1 MEAISRKNKGGILRV
16 LRWILLIMV
25 LAILGFVLFMAV
37 RLWDLDAWQDFD
49 PDNILGAQQSL
60 ILYDGEN
67 GELLRLHDKEDRV
80 SIPLSQVPDLVQKAF
95 ISAEDARFYEHPGVD
110 VIRIAGAAWADIKA
124 GGYVQ
129 GASTISQQLIKLSH
143 LTADKTI
150 SRKLEEAVL
159 ACQMEARYSKDE
171 ILEMYLNYVYFG
183 GGYYG
188 IEAAALGYFGVHA
201 QDLSVSQGAMLAG
214 ILKSPSHYAP
224 HLDYEASLA
233 RRDTV
238 LSLMA
243 EYGYLD
249 DQALADAKAETIV
262 ILHDGTAG
270 EEGRNYY
277 VDAALQEAM
286 EILQVDSETL
296 LTGGYRIYTAMDG
309 AIQSQCEA
317 VFQQDDLF
325 PGDAQGAI
333 VVQEAGT
340 GLIRA
345 MVGGRGEYDAAMA
358 FNRATDIRRQPG
370 SVIKPVIAYAP
381 ALEGYGYTAATMLLD
396 EPTSFAEYSPRNF
409 GNQYYGWV
417 TLREAVTRSL
427 NVPAVKVLSEIGV
440 SAGKKFAQ
448 SCGIP
453 FDPQDTSL
461 TLALGGFTYGV
472 SPLQIAGAYAAFA
485 SGGIYNAP
493 TCIQRITDSA
503 GKELYAYQ
511 PENRRVMSEQNAY
524 ILTSM
529 LQSAIQ
535 EGTGHR
541 LKDLDIPLA
550 GKTGTVGE
558 GEGNR
563 DAWMA
568 CYSADYAAAVWLGYD
583 TSQDGSLPQDATGGK
598 YPALI
603 LEQVFQGIYQD
614 STPRD
619 FTMPAGVN
627 TYKLD
632 KRSPELY
639 HEPVLATALTPSA
652 AIQAE
657 VFVEG
662 TQPTAQSSYWVV
674 PSPPS
679 GFRVYL
685 GENGKPQITF
695 TGRESFARYQL
706 YRQKA
711 GETPQLIKTWDG
723 KGTITYADSAALPGC
738 RYTYYILPVHRE
750 MKVGG
755 ELVKGPATQKAS
767 VTTPEAVIDVEIPP
781 ASPQESP
788 GPSPSPAVS
797 PLPLEELAAA
807 FAGG

>member
-1 MEAISRKNKGGILRV
+1 MEAISRKNKGGILRA
-16 LRWILLIMV
+16 LRWVLLLMV
-25 LAILGFVLFMAV
+25 LAVLGFVLFMAAQ
-37 RLWDLDAWQDFD
+37 LWDLDAWQDFD
-49 PDNILGAQQSL
+49 PANILGAQQSL

-67 GELLRLHDKEDRV
+67 GEILRLHDKEDRV
-80 SIPLSQVPDLVQKAF
+80 SIPLSDVPDLVQKAF

-110 VIRIAGAAWADIKA
+110 VIRIVGAAWADIKA

-159 ACQMEARYSKDE
+159 ACQMETRYSKDE

-201 QDLSVSQGAMLAG
+201 KDLSVAQGAMLAG
-214 ILKSPSHYAP
+214 ILKSPSNYAP
-224 HLDYEASLA
+224 HLDFEASLA

-249 DQALADAKAETIV
+249 DQGLADAKGETMV
-262 ILHDGTAG
+262 ILHDGTAS

-277 VDAALQEAM
+277 VDAALQDAM
-286 EILQVDSETL
+286 EILQIDSETL
-296 LTGGYRIYTAMDG
+296 LSGGYRIYTAMDS
-309 AIQSQCEA
+309 AIQNQCEA
-317 VFQQDDLF
+317 IFQQDDLF

-345 MVGGRGEYDAAMA
+345 MVGGRGAYDTAMA

-396 EPTSFAEYSPRNF
+396 EPTTFAEYSPRNF
-409 GNQYYGWV
+409 GNKYYGWV

-427 NVPAVKVLSEIGV
+427 NVPAVKVLSDIGV
-440 SAGKKFAQ
+440 SAGKAFAQ

-485 SGGIYNAP
+485 SQGIYNTP
-493 TCIQRITDSA
+493 TCIQRITDST
-503 GKELYAYQ
+503 GKELYVYE

-550 GKTGTVGE
+550 GKTGTVGD

-568 CYSADYAAAVWLGYD
+568 CYSADYAAAVWIGYD
-583 TSQDGSLPQDATGGK
+583 TSQDGALPQDATGGK

-603 LEQVFQGIYQD
+603 LEQLFQGLYQD
-614 STPRD
+614 RAPKEFS
-619 FTMPAGVN
+619 MPSGVN
-627 TYKLD
+627 AYKLD
-632 KRSPELY
+632 KRTLEMF
-639 HEPVLATALTPSA
+639 HEPVLATALTPSS
-652 AIQAE
+652 AIQTE

-674 PSPPS
+674 PSPP
-679 GFRVYL
+679 GEFRVYL
-685 GENGKPQITF
+685 GGDGKPQIAF
-695 TGRESFARYQL
+695 TGRESFAQYQL
-706 YRQKA
+706 YRQK
-711 GETPQLIKTWDG
+711 GTESPQLIKTWDG
-723 KGTITYADSAALPGC
+723 KGAVTYGDDSALPGC
-738 RYTYYILPVHRE
+738 TYTYYILPVHQE
-750 MKVGG
+750 MNVGG
-755 ELVKGPATQKAS
+755 EQVKGPATKKVT
-767 VTTPEAVIDVEIPP
+767 VTTPEAVIDVEIPGP
-781 ASPQESP
+781 TPQGEVT
-788 GPSPSPAVS
+788 PSPAAS
-797 PLPLEELAAA
+797 PSLLEELSAA
-807 FAGG
+807 FAGR

>member
-1 MEAISRKNKGGILRV
+1 MEAISRKNKGGILRA
-16 LRWILLIMV
+16 LRWVLLLMV
-25 LAILGFVLFMAV
+25 LAVLGFVLFMAAQ
-37 RLWDLDAWQDFD
+37 LWDLDAWQDFD
-49 PDNILGAQQSL
+49 PANILGAQQSL

-67 GELLRLHDKEDRV
+67 GEILRLHDKEDRV
-80 SIPLSQVPDLVQKAF
+80 SIPLSDVPDLVQKAF

-110 VIRIAGAAWADIKA
+110 VIRIVGAAWADIKA

-159 ACQMEARYSKDE
+159 ACQMETRYSKDE

-201 QDLSVSQGAMLAG
+201 KDLSVAQGAMLAG
-214 ILKSPSHYAP
+214 ILKSPSNYAP
-224 HLDYEASLA
+224 HLDFEASLA

-249 DQALADAKAETIV
+249 DQGLADAKGETMV
-262 ILHDGTAG
+262 ILHDGTAS

-277 VDAALQEAM
+277 VDAALQDAM
-286 EILQVDSETL
+286 EILQIDSETL
-296 LTGGYRIYTAMDG
+296 LSGGYRIYTAMDS
-309 AIQSQCEA
+309 AIQNQCEA
-317 VFQQDDLF
+317 IFQQDDLF

-345 MVGGRGEYDAAMA
+345 MVGGRGAYDTAMA

-396 EPTSFAEYSPRNF
+396 EPTTFAEYSPRNF
-409 GNQYYGWV
+409 GNKYYGWV

-427 NVPAVKVLSEIGV
+427 NVPAVKVLSDIGV
-440 SAGKKFAQ
+440 SAGKAFAQ

-485 SGGIYNAP
+485 SQGIYNTP
-493 TCIQRITDSA
+493 TCIQRITDST
-503 GKELYAYQ
+503 GKELYVYE

-568 CYSADYAAAVWLGYD
+568 CYSADYAAAVWIGYD
-583 TSQDGSLPQDATGGK
+583 TSQDGALPQDATGGK

-603 LEQVFQGIYQD
+603 LEQLFQGLYQD
-614 STPRD
+614 RAPKEFS
-619 FTMPAGVN
+619 MPSGVN
-627 TYKLD
+627 AYKLD
-632 KRSPELY
+632 KRTLEMF
-639 HEPVLATALTPSA
+639 HEPVLATALTPSS
-652 AIQAE
+652 AIQTE

-674 PSPPS
+674 PSPP
-679 GFRVYL
+679 GEFRVYL
-685 GENGKPQITF
+685 GGDGKPQIAF
-695 TGRESFARYQL
+695 TGRESFAQYQL
-706 YRQKA
+706 YRQK
-711 GETPQLIKTWDG
+711 GTESPQLIKTWDG
-723 KGTITYADSAALPGC
+723 KGAVTYGDDSTLPGC
-738 RYTYYILPVHRE
+738 TYTYYILPVHQE
-750 MKVGG
+750 MNVGG
-755 ELVKGPATQKAS
+755 EQVKGPATKKVT
-767 VTTPEAVIDVEIPP
+767 VTTPEAVIDVEIPGP
-781 ASPQESP
+781 TPQGEVT
-788 GPSPSPAVS
+788 PSPAAS
-797 PLPLEELAAA
+797 PSLLEELSAA
-807 FAGG
+807 FAGR

>member
-1 MEAISRKNKGGILRV
+1 MEAISRKNKGGILRA
-16 LRWILLIMV
+16 LRWVLLLMV
-25 LAILGFVLFMAV
+25 LAVLGFVLFMAAQ
-37 RLWDLDAWQDFD
+37 LWDLDAWQDFD
-49 PDNILGAQQSL
+49 PANILGAQQSL

-67 GELLRLHDKEDRV
+67 GEILRLHDKEDRV
-80 SIPLSQVPDLVQKAF
+80 SIPLSDVPDLVQKAF

-110 VIRIAGAAWADIKA
+110 VIRIVGAAWADIKA

-159 ACQMEARYSKDE
+159 ACQMETRYSKDE

-201 QDLSVSQGAMLAG
+201 KDLSVAQGAMLAG
-214 ILKSPSHYAP
+214 ILKSPSNYAP
-224 HLDYEASLA
+224 HLDFEASLA

-249 DQALADAKAETIV
+249 DQGLADAKGETMV
-262 ILHDGTAG
+262 ILHDGTAS

-277 VDAALQEAM
+277 VDAALQDAM
-286 EILQVDSETL
+286 EILQIDSETL
-296 LTGGYRIYTAMDG
+296 LSGGYRIYTAMDS
-309 AIQSQCEA
+309 AIQNQCEA
-317 VFQQDDLF
+317 IFQQDDLF

-345 MVGGRGEYDAAMA
+345 MVGGRGAYDTAMA

-396 EPTSFAEYSPRNF
+396 EPTTFAEYSPRNF
-409 GNQYYGWV
+409 GNKYYGWV

-440 SAGKKFAQ
+440 SAGKEFAQ

-493 TCIQRITDSA
+493 TCIQRIKDSA

-568 CYSADYAAAVWLGYD
+568 CYSADYAAAVWIGYD
-583 TSQDGSLPQDATGGK
+583 TSQDGALPQDATGGK

-603 LEQVFQGIYQD
+603 LEQLFQGLYQD
-614 STPRD
+614 RAPKEFS
-619 FTMPAGVN
+619 MPSGVN
-627 TYKLD
+627 AYKLD
-632 KRSPELY
+632 KRTLEMF
-639 HEPVLATALTPSA
+639 HEPVLATALTPSS
-652 AIQAE
+652 AIQTE

-674 PSPPS
+674 PSPP
-679 GFRVYL
+679 GEFRVYL
-685 GENGKPQITF
+685 GGDGKPQIAF
-695 TGRESFARYQL
+695 TGRESFAQYQL
-706 YRQKA
+706 YRQK
-711 GETPQLIKTWDG
+711 GTESPQLIKTWDG
-723 KGTITYADSAALPGC
+723 KGAVTYGDDSALPGC
-738 RYTYYILPVHRE
+738 TYTYYILPVHQE
-750 MKVGG
+750 MNVGG
-755 ELVKGPATQKAS
+755 EQVKGPATKKVT
-767 VTTPEAVIDVEIPP
+767 VTTPEAVIDVEIPGP
-781 ASPQESP
+781 TPQGEVT
-788 GPSPSPAVS
+788 PSPAAS
-797 PLPLEELAAA
+797 PSLLEELSAA
-807 FAGG
+807 FAGR

>member
-1 MEAISRKNKGGILRV
+1 MEAISRKNKGGILRA
-16 LRWILLIMV
+16 LRWVLLLMV
-25 LAILGFVLFMAV
+25 LAVLGFVLFMAAQ
-37 RLWDLDAWQDFD
+37 LWDLDAWQDFD
-49 PDNILGAQQSL
+49 PANILGAQQSL

-67 GELLRLHDKEDRV
+67 GEILRLHDKEDRV
-80 SIPLSQVPDLVQKAF
+80 SIPLSDVPDLVQKAF

-110 VIRIAGAAWADIKA
+110 VIRIVGAAWADIKA

-159 ACQMEARYSKDE
+159 ACQMETRYSKDE

-201 QDLSVSQGAMLAG
+201 KDLSVAQGAMLAG
-214 ILKSPSHYAP
+214 ILKSPSNYAP
-224 HLDYEASLA
+224 HLDFEASLA

-249 DQALADAKAETIV
+249 DQGLADAKGETMV
-262 ILHDGTAG
+262 ILHDGTAS

-277 VDAALQEAM
+277 VDAALQDAM
-286 EILQVDSETL
+286 EILQIDSETL
-296 LTGGYRIYTAMDG
+296 LSGGYRIYTAMDS
-309 AIQSQCEA
+309 AIQNQCEA
-317 VFQQDDLF
+317 IFQQDDLF

-345 MVGGRGEYDAAMA
+345 MVGGRGAYDTAMA

-396 EPTSFAEYSPRNF
+396 EPTTFAEYSPRNF
-409 GNQYYGWV
+409 GNKYYGWV

-427 NVPAVKVLSEIGV
+427 NVPAVKVLSDIGV
-440 SAGKKFAQ
+440 SAGKAFAQ

-485 SGGIYNAP
+485 SQGIYNTP
-493 TCIQRITDSA
+493 TCIQRITDST
-503 GKELYAYQ
+503 GKELYVYE

-568 CYSADYAAAVWLGYD
+568 CYSADYAAAVWIGYD
-583 TSQDGSLPQDATGGK
+583 TSQDGALPQDATGGK

-603 LEQVFQGIYQD
+603 LEQLFQGLYQD
-614 STPRD
+614 RAPKEFS
-619 FTMPAGVN
+619 MPSGVN
-627 TYKLD
+627 AYKLD
-632 KRSPELY
+632 KRTLEMF
-639 HEPVLATALTPSA
+639 HEPVLATALTPSS
-652 AIQAE
+652 AIQTE

-674 PSPPS
+674 PSPP
-679 GFRVYL
+679 GEFRVYL
-685 GENGKPQITF
+685 GGDGKPQIAF
-695 TGRESFARYQL
+695 TGRESFAQYQL
-706 YRQKA
+706 YRQK
-711 GETPQLIKTWDG
+711 GTESPQLIKTWDG
-723 KGTITYADSAALPGC
+723 KGAVTYRDDSALPGC
-738 RYTYYILPVHRE
+738 TYTYYILPVHQE
-750 MKVGG
+750 MNVGG
-755 ELVKGPATQKAS
+755 EQVKGPATKKVT
-767 VTTPEAVIDVEIPP
+767 VTTPEAVIDVEIPGP
-781 ASPQESP
+781 TPQGEVT
-788 GPSPSPAVS
+788 PSPAAS
-797 PLPLEELAAA
+797 PSLLEELSAA
-807 FAGG
+807 FAGR

>member
-1 MEAISRKNKGGILRV
+1 MEAISRKNKGGILRA
-16 LRWILLIMV
+16 LRWVLLLMV
-25 LAILGFVLFMAV
+25 LAVLGFVLFMAAQ
-37 RLWDLDAWQDFD
+37 LWELDAWQDFD
-49 PDNILGAQQSL
+49 PANILGAQQSL

-67 GELLRLHDKEDRV
+67 GEILRLHDKEDRV
-80 SIPLSQVPDLVQKAF
+80 SIPLSDVPDLVQKAF

-110 VIRIAGAAWADIKA
+110 VIRIVGAAWADIKA

-159 ACQMEARYSKDE
+159 ACQMETRYSKDE

-201 QDLSVSQGAMLAG
+201 KDLSVAQGAMLAG
-214 ILKSPSHYAP
+214 ILKSPSNYAP
-224 HLDYEASLA
+224 HLDFEASLA

-249 DQALADAKAETIV
+249 DQGLADAKGETMV
-262 ILHDGTAG
+262 ILHDGTAS

-277 VDAALQEAM
+277 VDAALQDAM
-286 EILQVDSETL
+286 EILQIDSETL
-296 LTGGYRIYTAMDG
+296 LSGGYRIYTAMDS
-309 AIQSQCEA
+309 AIQNQCEA
-317 VFQQDDLF
+317 IFQQDDLF

-345 MVGGRGEYDAAMA
+345 MVGGRGAYDTAMA

-396 EPTSFAEYSPRNF
+396 EPTTFAEYSPRNF
-409 GNQYYGWV
+409 GNKYYGWV

-427 NVPAVKVLSEIGV
+427 NVPAVKVLSDIGV
-440 SAGKKFAQ
+440 SAGKAFAQ

-485 SGGIYNAP
+485 SQGIYNTP
-493 TCIQRITDSA
+493 TCIQRITDST
-503 GKELYAYQ
+503 GKELYVYE

-568 CYSADYAAAVWLGYD
+568 CYSADYAAAVWIGYD
-583 TSQDGSLPQDATGGK
+583 TSQDGALPQDATGGK

-603 LEQVFQGIYQD
+603 LEQLFQGLYQD
-614 STPRD
+614 RAPKEFS
-619 FTMPAGVN
+619 MPSGVN
-627 TYKLD
+627 AYKLD
-632 KRSPELY
+632 KRTLEMF
-639 HEPVLATALTPSA
+639 HEPVLATALTPSS
-652 AIQAE
+652 AIQTE

-674 PSPPS
+674 PSPP
-679 GFRVYL
+679 GEFRVYL
-685 GENGKPQITF
+685 GGDEKPQIAF
-695 TGRESFARYQL
+695 TGRESFAQYQL
-706 YRQKA
+706 YRQK
-711 GETPQLIKTWDG
+711 GTESPQLIKTWDG
-723 KGTITYADSAALPGC
+723 KGAVTYGDDSALPGC
-738 RYTYYILPVHRE
+738 TYTYYILPVHQE
-750 MKVGG
+750 MNVGG
-755 ELVKGPATQKAS
+755 EQVKGPATKKVT
-767 VTTPEAVIDVEIPP
+767 VTTPEAVIDVEIPGP
-781 ASPQESP
+781 TPQGEVT
-788 GPSPSPAVS
+788 PSPAAS
-797 PLPLEELAAA
+797 PSLLEELSAA
-807 FAGG
+807 FAGR

>member
-1 MEAISRKNKGGILRV
+1 MEAISRKNKGGILRA
-16 LRWILLIMV
+16 LRWVLLLMV
-25 LAILGFVLFMAV
+25 LAVLGFVLFMAAQ
-37 RLWDLDAWQDFD
+37 LWDLDAWQDFD
-49 PDNILGAQQSL
+49 PANILGAQQSL

-67 GELLRLHDKEDRV
+67 GEILRLHDKEDRV
-80 SIPLSQVPDLVQKAF
+80 SIPLSDVPDLVQKAF

-110 VIRIAGAAWADIKA
+110 VIRIVGAAWADIKA

-159 ACQMEARYSKDE
+159 ACQMETRYSKDE

-201 QDLSVSQGAMLAG
+201 KDLSVAQGAMLAG
-214 ILKSPSHYAP
+214 ILKSPSNYAP
-224 HLDYEASLA
+224 HLDFEASLA

-249 DQALADAKAETIV
+249 DQGLADAKGETMV
-262 ILHDGTAG
+262 ILHDGTAS

-277 VDAALQEAM
+277 VDAALQDAM
-286 EILQVDSETL
+286 EILQIDSETL
-296 LTGGYRIYTAMDG
+296 LSGGYRIYTAMDS
-309 AIQSQCEA
+309 AIQNQCEA
-317 VFQQDDLF
+317 IFQQDDLF
-325 PGDAQGAI
+325 PGDAEGAI

-345 MVGGRGEYDAAMA
+345 MVGGRGAYDTAMA

-396 EPTSFAEYSPRNF
+396 EPTTFAEYSPRNF
-409 GNQYYGWV
+409 GNKYYGWV

-427 NVPAVKVLSEIGV
+427 NVPAVKVLSDIGV
-440 SAGKKFAQ
+440 SAGKAFAQ

-485 SGGIYNAP
+485 SQGIYNTP
-493 TCIQRITDSA
+493 TCIQRITDST
-503 GKELYAYQ
+503 GKELYVYE

-568 CYSADYAAAVWLGYD
+568 CYSADYAAAVWIGYD
-583 TSQDGSLPQDATGGK
+583 TSQDGALPQDATGGK

-603 LEQVFQGIYQD
+603 LEQLFQGLYQD
-614 STPRD
+614 RAPKEFS
-619 FTMPAGVN
+619 MPSGVN
-627 TYKLD
+627 AYKLD
-632 KRSPELY
+632 KRTLEMF
-639 HEPVLATALTPSA
+639 HEPVLATALTPSS
-652 AIQAE
+652 AIQTE

-674 PSPPS
+674 PSPP
-679 GFRVYL
+679 GEFRVYL
-685 GENGKPQITF
+685 GGDGKPQIAF
-695 TGRESFARYQL
+695 TGRESFAQYQL
-706 YRQKA
+706 YRQK
-711 GETPQLIKTWDG
+711 GTESPQLIKTWDG
-723 KGTITYADSAALPGC
+723 KGAVTYGDDSALPGC
-738 RYTYYILPVHRE
+738 TYTYYILPVHQE
-750 MKVGG
+750 MNVGG
-755 ELVKGPATQKAS
+755 EQVKGPATKK
-767 VTTPEAVIDVEIPP
+767 VTVTIPEAVIDVEIPGP
-781 ASPQESP
+781 TPQGEVT
-788 GPSPSPAVS
+788 PSPAAS
-797 PLPLEELAAA
+797 PSLLEELSAA
-807 FAGG
+807 FAGR

>member
-1 MEAISRKNKGGILRV
+1 MEAISRKNKGGILRA
-16 LRWILLIMV
+16 LRWVLLLMV
-25 LAILGFVLFMAV
+25 LAVLGFVLFMAAQ
-37 RLWDLDAWQDFD
+37 LWDLDAWQDFD
-49 PDNILGAQQSL
+49 PANILGAQQSL

-67 GELLRLHDKEDRV
+67 GEILRLHDKEDRV
-80 SIPLSQVPDLVQKAF
+80 SIPLSDVPDLVQKAF

-110 VIRIAGAAWADIKA
+110 VIRIVGAAWADIKA

-159 ACQMEARYSKDE
+159 ACQMETRYSKDE

-201 QDLSVSQGAMLAG
+201 KDLSVAQGAMLAG
-214 ILKSPSHYAP
+214 ILKSPSNYAP
-224 HLDYEASLA
+224 HLDFEASLA

-249 DQALADAKAETIV
+249 DQGLADAKGETMV
-262 ILHDGTAG
+262 ILHDGTAS

-277 VDAALQEAM
+277 VDAALQDAM
-286 EILQVDSETL
+286 EILQIDSETL
-296 LTGGYRIYTAMDG
+296 LSGGYRIYTAMDS
-309 AIQSQCEA
+309 AIQNQCEA
-317 VFQQDDLF
+317 IFQQDDLF

-345 MVGGRGEYDAAMA
+345 MVGGRGAYDTAMA

-396 EPTSFAEYSPRNF
+396 EPTTFAEYSPRNF
-409 GNQYYGWV
+409 GNKYYGWV

-427 NVPAVKVLSEIGV
+427 NVPAVKVLSDIGV
-440 SAGKKFAQ
+440 SAGKAFAQ

-485 SGGIYNAP
+485 SQGIYNTP
-493 TCIQRITDSA
+493 TCIQRITDST
-503 GKELYAYQ
+503 GKELYVYE

-568 CYSADYAAAVWLGYD
+568 CYSADYAAAVWIGYD
-583 TSQDGSLPQDATGGK
+583 TSQDGALPQDATGGK

-603 LEQVFQGIYQD
+603 LEQLFQGLYQD
-614 STPRD
+614 RAPKEFS
-619 FTMPAGVN
+619 MPSGVN
-627 TYKLD
+627 AYKLD
-632 KRSPELY
+632 KRTLEMF
-639 HEPVLATALTPSA
+639 HEPVLATALTPIS
-652 AIQAE
+652 AIQTE

-674 PSPPS
+674 PSPP
-679 GFRVYL
+679 GEFRVYL
-685 GENGKPQITF
+685 GGDGKPQIAF
-695 TGRESFARYQL
+695 TGRESFAQYQL
-706 YRQKA
+706 YRQK
-711 GETPQLIKTWDG
+711 GTESPQLIKTWDG
-723 KGTITYADSAALPGC
+723 KGAVTYGDDSALPGC
-738 RYTYYILPVHRE
+738 TYTYYILPVHQE
-750 MKVGG
+750 MNVGG
-755 ELVKGPATQKAS
+755 EQVKGPATKK
-767 VTTPEAVIDVEIPP
+767 VTVTIPEAVIDVEIPGP
-781 ASPQESP
+781 TPQGEVT
-788 GPSPSPAVS
+788 PSPAAS
-797 PLPLEELAAA
+797 PSLLEELSAA
-807 FAGG
+807 FAGR

>member
-1 MEAISRKNKGGILRV
+1 MEAISRKNKGGILRA
-16 LRWILLIMV
+16 LRWVLLLMV
-25 LAILGFVLFMAV
+25 LAVLGFVLFMAAQ
-37 RLWDLDAWQDFD
+37 LWDLDAWQDFD
-49 PDNILGAQQSL
+49 PANILGAQQSL

-67 GELLRLHDKEDRV
+67 GEILRLHDKEDRV
-80 SIPLSQVPDLVQKAF
+80 SIPLSDVPDLVQKAF

-110 VIRIAGAAWADIKA
+110 VIRIVGAAWADIKA

-159 ACQMEARYSKDE
+159 ACQMETRYSKDE

-201 QDLSVSQGAMLAG
+201 KDLSVAQGAMLAG
-214 ILKSPSHYAP
+214 ILKSPSNYAP
-224 HLDYEASLA
+224 HLDFEASLA

-249 DQALADAKAETIV
+249 DQGLADAKGETMV
-262 ILHDGTAG
+262 ILHDGTAS

-277 VDAALQEAM
+277 VDAALQDAM
-286 EILQVDSETL
+286 EILQIDSETL
-296 LTGGYRIYTAMDG
+296 LSGGYRIYTAMDS
-309 AIQSQCEA
+309 AIQNQCEA
-317 VFQQDDLF
+317 IFQQDDLF

-345 MVGGRGEYDAAMA
+345 MVGGRGAYDTAMA

-396 EPTSFAEYSPRNF
+396 EPTTFAEYSPRNF
-409 GNQYYGWV
+409 GNKYYGWV

-427 NVPAVKVLSEIGV
+427 NVPAVKVLSDIGV
-440 SAGKKFAQ
+440 SAGKAFAQ

-485 SGGIYNAP
+485 SQGIYNTP

-503 GKELYAYQ
+503 GKELYVYE

-550 GKTGTVGE
+550 GKTGTVGD

-568 CYSADYAAAVWLGYD
+568 CYSADYAAAVWIGYD
-583 TSQDGSLPQDATGGK
+583 TSQDGALPQDATGGK

-603 LEQVFQGIYQD
+603 LEQLFQGLYQD
-614 STPRD
+614 RAPKEFS
-619 FTMPAGVN
+619 MPSGVN
-627 TYKLD
+627 AYKLD
-632 KRSPELY
+632 KRTLEMF
-639 HEPVLATALTPSA
+639 HEPVLATALTPSS
-652 AIQAE
+652 AIQTE

-674 PSPPS
+674 PSPP
-679 GFRVYL
+679 GEFRVYL
-685 GENGKPQITF
+685 GGDGKPQIAF
-695 TGRESFARYQL
+695 TGRESFAQYQL
-706 YRQKA
+706 YRQK
-711 GETPQLIKTWDG
+711 GTESPQLIKTWDG
-723 KGTITYADSAALPGC
+723 KGAVTYGDDSALPGC
-738 RYTYYILPVHRE
+738 TYTYYILPVHQE
-750 MKVGG
+750 MNVGG
-755 ELVKGPATQKAS
+755 EQVKGPATKKVT
-767 VTTPEAVIDVEIPP
+767 VTTPEAVIDVEIPGP
-781 ASPQESP
+781 TPQGEVT
-788 GPSPSPAVS
+788 PSPAAS
-797 PLPLEELAAA
+797 PSLLEELSAA
-807 FAGG
+807 FAGR

>member
-1 MEAISRKNKGGILRV
+1 MEAISRKNKGGILRA
-16 LRWILLIMV
+16 LRWVLLLMV
-25 LAILGFVLFMAV
+25 LAVLGFVLFMAAQ
-37 RLWDLDAWQDFD
+37 LWDLDAWQDFD
-49 PDNILGAQQSL
+49 PANILGAQQSL
-60 ILYDGEN
+60 ILYDGEK
-67 GELLRLHDKEDRV
+67 GEILRLHDKEDRV
-80 SIPLSQVPDLVQKAF
+80 SIPLSDVPDLVQKAF

-110 VIRIAGAAWADIKA
+110 VIRIVGAAWADIKA

-159 ACQMEARYSKDE
+159 ACQMETRYSKDE

-201 QDLSVSQGAMLAG
+201 KDLSVAQGAMLAG
-214 ILKSPSHYAP
+214 ILKSPSNYAP
-224 HLDYEASLA
+224 HLDFEASLA

-249 DQALADAKAETIV
+249 DQGLADAKGETMV
-262 ILHDGTAG
+262 ILHDGTAS

-277 VDAALQEAM
+277 VDAALQDAM
-286 EILQVDSETL
+286 EILQIDSETL
-296 LTGGYRIYTAMDG
+296 LSGGYRIYTAMDS
-309 AIQSQCEA
+309 AIQNQCEA
-317 VFQQDDLF
+317 IFQQDDLF

-345 MVGGRGEYDAAMA
+345 MVGGRGAYDTAMA

-396 EPTSFAEYSPRNF
+396 EPTTFAEYSPRNF
-409 GNQYYGWV
+409 GNKYYGWV

-427 NVPAVKVLSEIGV
+427 NVPAVKVLSDIGV
-440 SAGKKFAQ
+440 SAGKAFAQ

-485 SGGIYNAP
+485 SQGIYNTP

-503 GKELYAYQ
+503 GKELYVYE

-541 LKDLDIPLA
+541 LKGLDIPLA

-568 CYSADYAAAVWLGYD
+568 CYSADYAAAVWIGYD
-583 TSQDGSLPQDATGGK
+583 TSQDGALPQDATGGK

-603 LEQVFQGIYQD
+603 LEQLFQGLYQD
-614 STPRD
+614 RAPKEFS
-619 FTMPAGVN
+619 MPSGVN
-627 TYKLD
+627 AYKLD
-632 KRSPELY
+632 KRTLEMF
-639 HEPVLATALTPSA
+639 HEPVLATALTPSS
-652 AIQAE
+652 AIQTE

-674 PSPPS
+674 PSPP
-679 GFRVYL
+679 GEFRVYL
-685 GENGKPQITF
+685 GGDGKPQIAF
-695 TGRESFARYQL
+695 TGRESFAQYQL
-706 YRQKA
+706 YRQK
-711 GETPQLIKTWDG
+711 GTESPQLIKTWDG
-723 KGTITYADSAALPGC
+723 KGAVTYGDDSALPGC
-738 RYTYYILPVHRE
+738 TYTYYILPVHQE
-750 MKVGG
+750 MNVGG
-755 ELVKGPATQKAS
+755 EQVKGPATKKVT
-767 VTTPEAVIDVEIPP
+767 VTTPEAVIDVEIPGP
-781 ASPQESP
+781 TPQGEVT
-788 GPSPSPAVS
+788 PSPAAS
-797 PLPLEELAAA
+797 PSLLEELSAA
-807 FAGG
+807 FAGR

>member
-1 MEAISRKNKGGILRV
+1 MEAISRKNKGGILRA
-16 LRWILLIMV
+16 LRWVLLLMV
-25 LAILGFVLFMAV
+25 LAVLGFVLFMAAQ
-37 RLWDLDAWQDFD
+37 LWDLDAWQDFD
-49 PDNILGAQQSL
+49 PANILGAQQSL

-67 GELLRLHDKEDRV
+67 GEILRLHDKEDRV
-80 SIPLSQVPDLVQKAF
+80 SIPLSDVPDLVQKAF

-110 VIRIAGAAWADIKA
+110 VIRIVGAAWADIKA

-159 ACQMEARYSKDE
+159 ACQMETRYSKDE

-201 QDLSVSQGAMLAG
+201 KDLSVAQGAMLAG
-214 ILKSPSHYAP
+214 ILKSPSNYAP
-224 HLDYEASLA
+224 HLDFEASLA

-249 DQALADAKAETIV
+249 DQGLADAKGETMV
-262 ILHDGTAG
+262 ILHDGTAS

-277 VDAALQEAM
+277 VDAALQDAM
-286 EILQVDSETL
+286 EILQIDSETL
-296 LTGGYRIYTAMDG
+296 LSGGYRIYTAMDS
-309 AIQSQCEA
+309 AIQNQCEA
-317 VFQQDDLF
+317 IFQQDDLF

-345 MVGGRGEYDAAMA
+345 MVGGRGAYDTAMA

-396 EPTSFAEYSPRNF
+396 EPTTFAEYSPRNF
-409 GNQYYGWV
+409 GNKYYGWV

-427 NVPAVKVLSEIGV
+427 NVPAVKVLSDIGV
-440 SAGKKFAQ
+440 SAGKAFAQ

-485 SGGIYNAP
+485 SQGIYNTP
-493 TCIQRITDSA
+493 TCIQRITDST
-503 GKELYAYQ
+503 GKELYVYE

-568 CYSADYAAAVWLGYD
+568 CYSADYAAAVWIGYD
-583 TSQDGSLPQDATGGK
+583 TSQDGALPQDATGGK

-603 LEQVFQGIYQD
+603 LEQLFQGLYQD
-614 STPRD
+614 RAPKEFS
-619 FTMPAGVN
+619 MPSGVN
-627 TYKLD
+627 AYKLD
-632 KRSPELY
+632 KRTLEMF
-639 HEPVLATALTPSA
+639 HEPVLATALTPSS
-652 AIQAE
+652 AIQTE

-674 PSPPS
+674 PSPP
-679 GFRVYL
+679 GEFRVYL
-685 GENGKPQITF
+685 GGDGKPQIAF
-695 TGRESFARYQL
+695 TGRESFAQYQL
-706 YRQKA
+706 YRQK
-711 GETPQLIKTWDG
+711 GTESPQLIKTWDG
-723 KGTITYADSAALPGC
+723 KGAVTFGDDSALPGC
-738 RYTYYILPVHRE
+738 TYTYYILPVHQE
-750 MKVGG
+750 MNVGG
-755 ELVKGPATQKAS
+755 EQVKGPATKKVT
-767 VTTPEAVIDVEIPP
+767 VTTPEAVIDVKI
-781 ASPQESP
+781 P
-788 GPSPSPAVS
+788 GPTPQGEVTPSPAAS
-797 PLPLEELAAA
+797 PSLLEELSAA
-807 FAGG
+807 FAGR

>member
-1 MEAISRKNKGGILRV
+1 MEAISRKNKGGILRA
-16 LRWILLIMV
+16 LRWVLLLMV
-25 LAILGFVLFMAV
+25 LAVLGFVLFMAAQ
-37 RLWDLDAWQDFD
+37 LWDLDAWQDFD
-49 PDNILGAQQSL
+49 PANILGAQQSL

-67 GELLRLHDKEDRV
+67 GEILRLHDKEDRV
-80 SIPLSQVPDLVQKAF
+80 SIPLSDVPDLVQKAF

-110 VIRIAGAAWADIKA
+110 VIRIVGAAWADIKA

-159 ACQMEARYSKDE
+159 ACQMETRYSKDE

-201 QDLSVSQGAMLAG
+201 KDLSVAQGAMLAG
-214 ILKSPSHYAP
+214 ILKSPSNYAP
-224 HLDYEASLA
+224 HLDFEASLA

-249 DQALADAKAETIV
+249 DQGLADAKGETMV
-262 ILHDGTAG
+262 ILHDGTAS

-277 VDAALQEAM
+277 VDAALQDAM
-286 EILQVDSETL
+286 EILQIDSETL
-296 LTGGYRIYTAMDG
+296 LSGGYRIYTAMDS
-309 AIQSQCEA
+309 AIQNQCEA
-317 VFQQDDLF
+317 IFQQDDLF

-345 MVGGRGEYDAAMA
+345 MVGGRGAYDTAMA

-396 EPTSFAEYSPRNF
+396 EPTTFAEYSPRNF
-409 GNQYYGWV
+409 GNKYYGWV

-427 NVPAVKVLSEIGV
+427 NVPAVKVLSDIGV
-440 SAGKKFAQ
+440 SAGKAFAQ

-485 SGGIYNAP
+485 SQGIYNTP
-493 TCIQRITDSA
+493 TCIQRITDST
-503 GKELYAYQ
+503 GKELYVYE

-568 CYSADYAAAVWLGYD
+568 CYSADYAAAVWIGYD
-583 TSQDGSLPQDATGGK
+583 TSQDGALPRDATGGK

-603 LEQVFQGIYQD
+603 LEQLFQGLYQD
-614 STPRD
+614 RAPKEFS
-619 FTMPAGVN
+619 MPSGVN
-627 TYKLD
+627 AYKLD
-632 KRSPELY
+632 KRTLEMF
-639 HEPVLATALTPSA
+639 HEPVLATALTPSS
-652 AIQAE
+652 AIQTE

-674 PSPPS
+674 PSPP
-679 GFRVYL
+679 GEFRVYL
-685 GENGKPQITF
+685 GGDGKPQIAF
-695 TGRESFARYQL
+695 TGRESFAQYQL
-706 YRQKA
+706 YRQK
-711 GETPQLIKTWDG
+711 GTESPQLIKTWDG
-723 KGTITYADSAALPGC
+723 KGAVTYGDDSALPGC
-738 RYTYYILPVHRE
+738 TYTYYILPVHQE
-750 MKVGG
+750 MNVGG
-755 ELVKGPATQKAS
+755 EQVKGPATKKVT
-767 VTTPEAVIDVEIPP
+767 VTTPEAVIDVEIPGP
-781 ASPQESP
+781 TPQGEVT
-788 GPSPSPAVS
+788 PSPAAS
-797 PLPLEELAAA
+797 PSLLEELSAA
-807 FAGG
+807 FAGR

>member
-1 MEAISRKNKGGILRV
+1 MEAISRKNKVGILRA
-16 LRWILLIMV
+16 LRWVLLLMV
-25 LAILGFVLFMAV
+25 LAVLGFVLFMAAQ
-37 RLWDLDAWQDFD
+37 LWDLDAWQDFD
-49 PDNILGAQQSL
+49 PANILGAQQSL

-67 GELLRLHDKEDRV
+67 GEILRLHDKEDRV
-80 SIPLSQVPDLVQKAF
+80 SIPLSDVPDLVQKAF

-110 VIRIAGAAWADIKA
+110 VIRIVGAAWADIKA

-159 ACQMEARYSKDE
+159 ACQMETRYSKDE

-201 QDLSVSQGAMLAG
+201 KDLSVAQGAMLAG
-214 ILKSPSHYAP
+214 ILKSPSNYAP
-224 HLDYEASLA
+224 HLDFEASLA

-249 DQALADAKAETIV
+249 DQGLADAKGETMV
-262 ILHDGTAG
+262 ILHDGTAS

-277 VDAALQEAM
+277 VDAALQDAM
-286 EILQVDSETL
+286 EILQIDSETL
-296 LTGGYRIYTAMDG
+296 LSGGYRIYTAMDS
-309 AIQSQCEA
+309 AIQNQCEA
-317 VFQQDDLF
+317 IFQQDDLF

-345 MVGGRGEYDAAMA
+345 MVGGRGAYDTAMA

-396 EPTSFAEYSPRNF
+396 EPTTFAEYSPRNF
-409 GNQYYGWV
+409 GNKYYGWV

-427 NVPAVKVLSEIGV
+427 NVPAVKVLSDIGV
-440 SAGKKFAQ
+440 SAGKAFAQ

-485 SGGIYNAP
+485 SQGIYNTP
-493 TCIQRITDSA
+493 TCIQRITDST
-503 GKELYAYQ
+503 GKELYVYE

-568 CYSADYAAAVWLGYD
+568 CYSADYAAAVWIGYD
-583 TSQDGSLPQDATGGK
+583 TSQDGALPQDATGGK

-603 LEQVFQGIYQD
+603 LEQLFQGLYQD
-614 STPRD
+614 RAPKEFS
-619 FTMPAGVN
+619 MPSGVN
-627 TYKLD
+627 AYKLD
-632 KRSPELY
+632 KRTLEMF
-639 HEPVLATALTPSA
+639 HEPVLATALTPSS
-652 AIQAE
+652 AIQTE

-674 PSPPS
+674 PSPP
-679 GFRVYL
+679 GEFRVYL
-685 GENGKPQITF
+685 GGDGKPQIAF
-695 TGRESFARYQL
+695 TGRESFAQYQL
-706 YRQKA
+706 YRQK
-711 GETPQLIKTWDG
+711 GTESPQLIKTWDG
-723 KGTITYADSAALPGC
+723 KGAVTYGDDSALPGC
-738 RYTYYILPVHRE
+738 TYTYYILPVHQE
-750 MKVGG
+750 MNVGG
-755 ELVKGPATQKAS
+755 EQVKGPATKKVT
-767 VTTPEAVIDVEIPP
+767 VTTPEAVIDVEIPGP
-781 ASPQESP
+781 TPQGEVT
-788 GPSPSPAVS
+788 PSPAAS
-797 PLPLEELAAA
+797 PSLLEELSAA
-807 FAGG
+807 FAGR

>member
-16 LRWILLIMV
+16 LRWVLLLMV
-25 LAILGFVLFMAV
+25 LAVLGFVLFMAAQ
-37 RLWDLDAWQDFD
+37 LWDLDAWQDFD
-49 PDNILGAQQSL
+49 PANILGAQQSL

-67 GELLRLHDKEDRV
+67 GEILRLHDKEDRV
-80 SIPLSQVPDLVQKAF
+80 SIPLSDVPDLVQKAF

-110 VIRIAGAAWADIKA
+110 VIRIVGAAWADIKA

-159 ACQMEARYSKDE
+159 ACQMETRYSKDE

-201 QDLSVSQGAMLAG
+201 KDLSVAQGAMLAG
-214 ILKSPSHYAP
+214 ILKSPSNYAP
-224 HLDYEASLA
+224 HLDFEASLA

-249 DQALADAKAETIV
+249 DQGLADAKGETMV
-262 ILHDGTAG
+262 ILHDGTAS

-277 VDAALQEAM
+277 VDAALQDAM
-286 EILQVDSETL
+286 EILQIDSETL
-296 LTGGYRIYTAMDG
+296 LSGGYRIYTAMDS
-309 AIQSQCEA
+309 AIQNQCEA
-317 VFQQDDLF
+317 IFQQDDLF

-345 MVGGRGEYDAAMA
+345 MVGGRGAYDTAMA

-396 EPTSFAEYSPRNF
+396 EPTTFAEYSPRNF
-409 GNQYYGWV
+409 GNKYYGWV

-427 NVPAVKVLSEIGV
+427 NVPAVKVLSDIGV
-440 SAGKKFAQ
+440 SAGKAFAQ

-485 SGGIYNAP
+485 SQGIYNTP

-503 GKELYAYQ
+503 GKELYVYE

-568 CYSADYAAAVWLGYD
+568 CYSADYAAAVWIGYD
-583 TSQDGSLPQDATGGK
+583 TSQDGALPQDATGGK

-603 LEQVFQGIYQD
+603 LEQLFQGLYQD
-614 STPRD
+614 RAPKEFS
-619 FTMPAGVN
+619 MPSGVN
-627 TYKLD
+627 AYKLD
-632 KRSPELY
+632 KRTLEMF
-639 HEPVLATALTPSA
+639 HEPVLATALTPSS
-652 AIQAE
+652 AIQTE

-674 PSPPS
+674 PSPP
-679 GFRVYL
+679 GEFRVYL
-685 GENGKPQITF
+685 GGDGKPQIAF
-695 TGRESFARYQL
+695 TGRESFAQYQL
-706 YRQKA
+706 YRQK
-711 GETPQLIKTWDG
+711 GTESPQLIKTWDG
-723 KGTITYADSAALPGC
+723 KGAVTYGDDSALPGC
-738 RYTYYILPVHRE
+738 TYTYYILPVHQE
-750 MKVGG
+750 MNVGG
-755 ELVKGPATQKAS
+755 EQVKGPATKKVT
-767 VTTPEAVIDVEIPP
+767 VTTPEAVIDVEIPGP
-781 ASPQESP
+781 TPQGEVT
-788 GPSPSPAVS
+788 PSPAAS
-797 PLPLEELAAA
+797 PSLLEELSAA
-807 FAGG
+807 FAGR

>member
-16 LRWILLIMV
+16 LRWVLLLMV
-25 LAILGFVLFMAV
+25 LAVLGFVLFMAAQ
-37 RLWDLDAWQDFD
+37 LWELDAWQDFD
-49 PDNILGAQQSL
+49 PANILGAQQSL

-67 GELLRLHDKEDRV
+67 GEILRLHDKEDRV
-80 SIPLSQVPDLVQKAF
+80 SIPLSDVPDLVQKAF

-110 VIRIAGAAWADIKA
+110 VIRIVGAAWADIKA

-159 ACQMEARYSKDE
+159 ACQMETRYSKDE

-201 QDLSVSQGAMLAG
+201 KDLSVAQGAMLAG
-214 ILKSPSHYAP
+214 ILKSPSNYAP
-224 HLDYEASLA
+224 HLDFEASLA

-249 DQALADAKAETIV
+249 DQGLADAKGETMV
-262 ILHDGTAG
+262 ILHDGTAS

-277 VDAALQEAM
+277 VDAALQDAM
-286 EILQVDSETL
+286 EILQIDSETL
-296 LTGGYRIYTAMDG
+296 LSGGYRIYTAMDS
-309 AIQSQCEA
+309 AIQNQCEA
-317 VFQQDDLF
+317 IFQQDDLF

-345 MVGGRGEYDAAMA
+345 MVGGRGAYDTAMA

-396 EPTSFAEYSPRNF
+396 EPTTFAEYSPRNF

-427 NVPAVKVLSEIGV
+427 NIPAVKVLSDIGV
-440 SAGKKFAQ
+440 SAGKAFAQ

-485 SGGIYNAP
+485 SQGIYNTP
-493 TCIQRITDSA
+493 TCIQRITDST
-503 GKELYAYQ
+503 GKELYVYE

-529 LQSAIQ
+529 LQSAIK

-568 CYSADYAAAVWLGYD
+568 CYSADYAAAVWIGYD
-583 TSQDGSLPQDATGGK
+583 TSQDGALPQDATGGK

-603 LEQVFQGIYQD
+603 LEQLFQGLYQD
-614 STPRD
+614 RAPKEFS
-619 FTMPAGVN
+619 MPSGVN
-627 TYKLD
+627 AYKLD
-632 KRSPELY
+632 KRTLEMF
-639 HEPVLATALTPSA
+639 HEPVLATALTPSS
-652 AIQAE
+652 AIQTE

-679 GFRVYL
+679 EFRVYL
-685 GENGKPQITF
+685 GGDGKPQIAF
-695 TGRESFARYQL
+695 TGRESFAQYQL
-706 YRQKA
+706 YRQK
-711 GETPQLIKTWDG
+711 GTESPQLIKTWDG
-723 KGTITYADSAALPGC
+723 KGAVTYGDDSALPGC
-738 RYTYYILPVHRE
+738 TYTYYILPVHQE
-750 MKVGG
+750 MNVGG
-755 ELVKGPATQKAS
+755 EQVKGPATKKVT
-767 VTTPEAVIDVEIPP
+767 VTTPEAVIDVEIPGP
-781 ASPQESP
+781 TPQGEVT
-788 GPSPSPAVS
+788 PSPAAS
-797 PLPLEELAAA
+797 PSLLEELSAA
-807 FAGG
+807 FAGR

>member
-1 MEAISRKNKGGILRV
+1 MEAISRKNKGGILRA
-16 LRWILLIMV
+16 LRWVLLLMV
-25 LAILGFVLFMAV
+25 LAVLGFVLFMAAQ
-37 RLWDLDAWQDFD
+37 LWNLDAWQDFD
-49 PDNILGAQQSL
+49 PANILGAQQSL

-67 GELLRLHDKEDRV
+67 GEILRLHDKEDRV
-80 SIPLSQVPDLVQKAF
+80 SIPLSDVPDLVQKAF

-110 VIRIAGAAWADIKA
+110 VIRIVGAAWADIKA

-159 ACQMEARYSKDE
+159 ACQMETRYSKDE

-201 QDLSVSQGAMLAG
+201 KDLSVAQGAMLAG
-214 ILKSPSHYAP
+214 ILKSPSNYAP
-224 HLDYEASLA
+224 HLDFEASLA

-249 DQALADAKAETIV
+249 DQGLADAKGETMV
-262 ILHDGTAG
+262 ILHDGTAS

-277 VDAALQEAM
+277 VDAALQDAM
-286 EILQVDSETL
+286 EILQIDSETL
-296 LTGGYRIYTAMDG
+296 LSGGYRIYTAMDS
-309 AIQSQCEA
+309 AIQNQCEA
-317 VFQQDDLF
+317 IFQQDDLF

-345 MVGGRGEYDAAMA
+345 MVGGRGAYDTAMA

-370 SVIKPVIAYAP
+370 SVIKTVIAYAP

-396 EPTSFAEYSPRNF
+396 EPTTFAEYSPRNF
-409 GNQYYGWV
+409 GNKYYGWV

-427 NVPAVKVLSEIGV
+427 NVPAVKVLSDIGV
-440 SAGKKFAQ
+440 SAGKAFAQ

-485 SGGIYNAP
+485 SQGIYNTP
-493 TCIQRITDSA
+493 TCIQRITDST
-503 GKELYAYQ
+503 GKELYVYE

-568 CYSADYAAAVWLGYD
+568 CYSADYAAAVWIGYD
-583 TSQDGSLPQDATGGK
+583 TSQDGALPQDATGGK

-603 LEQVFQGIYQD
+603 LEQLFQGLYQD
-614 STPRD
+614 RAPKEFS
-619 FTMPAGVN
+619 MPSGVN
-627 TYKLD
+627 AYKLD
-632 KRSPELY
+632 KRTLEMF
-639 HEPVLATALTPSA
+639 HEPVLATALTPSS
-652 AIQAE
+652 AIQTE

-674 PSPPS
+674 PSPP
-679 GFRVYL
+679 GEFRVYL
-685 GENGKPQITF
+685 GGDGKPQIAF
-695 TGRESFARYQL
+695 TGRESFAQYQL
-706 YRQKA
+706 YRQK
-711 GETPQLIKTWDG
+711 GTESPQLIKTWDG
-723 KGTITYADSAALPGC
+723 KGAVTYGDDSALPGC
-738 RYTYYILPVHRE
+738 TYTYYILPVHQE
-750 MKVGG
+750 MNVGG
-755 ELVKGPATQKAS
+755 EQVKGPATKKVT
-767 VTTPEAVIDVEIPP
+767 VTTPEAVIDVEIPGP
-781 ASPQESP
+781 TPQGEVT
-788 GPSPSPAVS
+788 PSPAAS
-797 PLPLEELAAA
+797 PSLLEELSAA
-807 FAGG
+807 FAGR

>member
-16 LRWILLIMV
+16 LRWVLLLMV
-25 LAILGFVLFMAV
+25 LAVLGFVLFMAAQ
-37 RLWDLDAWQDFD
+37 LWELDTWQDFD
-49 PDNILGAQQSL
+49 PANILGAQQSL

-67 GELLRLHDKEDRV
+67 GEILRLHDKEDRV
-80 SIPLSQVPDLVQKAF
+80 SIPLSDVPDLVQKAF

-110 VIRIAGAAWADIKA
+110 VIRIVGAAWADIKA

-159 ACQMEARYSKDE
+159 ACQMETRYSKDE

-201 QDLSVSQGAMLAG
+201 KDLSVAQGAMLAG
-214 ILKSPSHYAP
+214 ILKSPSNYAP
-224 HLDYEASLA
+224 HLDFEASLA

-249 DQALADAKAETIV
+249 DQGLADAKGETMV
-262 ILHDGTAG
+262 ILHDGTAS

-277 VDAALQEAM
+277 VDAALQDAM
-286 EILQVDSETL
+286 EILQIDSETL
-296 LTGGYRIYTAMDG
+296 LSGGYRIYTAMDS
-309 AIQSQCEA
+309 AIQNQCEA
-317 VFQQDDLF
+317 IFQQDDLF

-345 MVGGRGEYDAAMA
+345 MVGGRGAYDTAMA

-396 EPTSFAEYSPRNF
+396 EPTTFAEYSPRNF
-409 GNQYYGWV
+409 GNKYYGWV

-427 NVPAVKVLSEIGV
+427 NVPAVKVLSDIGV
-440 SAGKKFAQ
+440 SAGKAFAQ

-485 SGGIYNAP
+485 SQGIYNTP
-493 TCIQRITDSA
+493 TCIQRITDST
-503 GKELYAYQ
+503 GKELYVYE

-568 CYSADYAAAVWLGYD
+568 CYSADYAAAVWIGYD
-583 TSQDGSLPQDATGGK
+583 TSQDGALPQDATGGK

-603 LEQVFQGIYQD
+603 LEQLFQGLYQD
-614 STPRD
+614 RAPKEFS
-619 FTMPAGVN
+619 MPSGVN
-627 TYKLD
+627 AYKLD
-632 KRSPELY
+632 KRTLEMF
-639 HEPVLATALTPSA
+639 HEPVLATALTPSS
-652 AIQAE
+652 AIQTE

-674 PSPPS
+674 PSPP
-679 GFRVYL
+679 GEFRVYL
-685 GENGKPQITF
+685 GGDGKPQIAF
-695 TGRESFARYQL
+695 TGRESFAQYQL
-706 YRQKA
+706 YRQK
-711 GETPQLIKTWDG
+711 GTESPQLIKTWDG
-723 KGTITYADSAALPGC
+723 KGAVTYGDDSALPGC
-738 RYTYYILPVHRE
+738 TYTYYILPVHQE
-750 MKVGG
+750 MNVGG
-755 ELVKGPATQKAS
+755 EQVKGPATKKVT
-767 VTTPEAVIDVEIPP
+767 VTTPEAVIDVEIPGP
-781 ASPQESP
+781 TPQGEVT
-788 GPSPSPAVS
+788 PSPAAS
-797 PLPLEELAAA
+797 PSLLEELSAA
-807 FAGG
+807 FAGR

>member
-1 MEAISRKNKGGILRV
+1 MEAISRKNKGGILRA
-16 LRWILLIMV
+16 LRWVLLLMV
-25 LAILGFVLFMAV
+25 LAVLGFVLFMAAQ
-37 RLWDLDAWQDFD
+37 LWELDAWQDFD
-49 PDNILGAQQSL
+49 PANILGAQQSL

-67 GELLRLHDKEDRV
+67 GEILRLHDKEDRV

-124 GGYVQ
+124 GDYVQ

-159 ACQMEARYSKDE
+159 ACQMETRYSKDE

-201 QDLSVSQGAMLAG
+201 KDLSVAQGAMLAG
-214 ILKSPSHYAP
+214 ILKSPSNYAP
-224 HLDYEASLA
+224 HLDFEASLA

-249 DQALADAKAETIV
+249 DQGLADAKGETMV
-262 ILHDGTAG
+262 ILHDGTAS

-277 VDAALQEAM
+277 VDAALQDAM
-286 EILQVDSETL
+286 EILQIDSETL
-296 LTGGYRIYTAMDG
+296 LSGGYRIYTAMDS
-309 AIQSQCEA
+309 AIQNQCEA
-317 VFQQDDLF
+317 IFQQDDLF

-345 MVGGRGEYDAAMA
+345 MVGGRGAYDTAMA

-396 EPTSFAEYSPRNF
+396 EPTTFAEYSPRNF
-409 GNQYYGWV
+409 GNKYYGWV

-427 NVPAVKVLSEIGV
+427 NVPAVKVLSDIGV
-440 SAGKKFAQ
+440 SAGKAFAQ

-485 SGGIYNAP
+485 SQGIYNTP
-493 TCIQRITDSA
+493 TCIQRITDST
-503 GKELYAYQ
+503 GKELYVYE

-568 CYSADYAAAVWLGYD
+568 CYSADYAAAVWIGYD
-583 TSQDGSLPQDATGGK
+583 TSQDGALPQDATGGK

-603 LEQVFQGIYQD
+603 LEQLFQGLYQD
-614 STPRD
+614 RAPKEFS
-619 FTMPAGVN
+619 MPSGVN
-627 TYKLD
+627 AYKLD
-632 KRSPELY
+632 KRTLEMF
-639 HEPVLATALTPSA
+639 HEPVLATALTPSS
-652 AIQAE
+652 AIQTE

-674 PSPPS
+674 PSPP
-679 GFRVYL
+679 GEFRVYL
-685 GENGKPQITF
+685 GGDGKPQIAF
-695 TGRESFARYQL
+695 TGRESFAQYQL
-706 YRQKA
+706 YRQK
-711 GETPQLIKTWDG
+711 GTESPQLIKTWDG
-723 KGTITYADSAALPGC
+723 KGAVTYGDDSALPGC
-738 RYTYYILPVHRE
+738 TYTYYILPVHQE
-750 MKVGG
+750 MNVGG
-755 ELVKGPATQKAS
+755 EQVKGPATKKVT
-767 VTTPEAVIDVEIPP
+767 VTTPEAVIDVEIPGP
-781 ASPQESP
+781 TPQGEVT
-788 GPSPSPAVS
+788 PSPAAS
-797 PLPLEELAAA
+797 PSLLEELSAA
-807 FAGG
+807 FAGR

>member
-1 MEAISRKNKGGILRV
+1 MEAISRKNKGGILRA
-16 LRWILLIMV
+16 LRWVLLLMV
-25 LAILGFVLFMAV
+25 LAVLGFVLFMAAQ
-37 RLWDLDAWQDFD
+37 LWDLDAWQDFD
-49 PDNILGAQQSL
+49 PANILGAQQSL

-67 GELLRLHDKEDRV
+67 GEILRLHDKEDRV
-80 SIPLSQVPDLVQKAF
+80 SIPLSDVPDLVQKAF

-110 VIRIAGAAWADIKA
+110 VIRIVGAAWADIKA

-159 ACQMEARYSKDE
+159 ACQMETRYSKDE

-201 QDLSVSQGAMLAG
+201 KDLSVAQGAMLAG
-214 ILKSPSHYAP
+214 ILKSPSNYAP
-224 HLDYEASLA
+224 HLDFEASLA

-249 DQALADAKAETIV
+249 DQGLADAKGETMV
-262 ILHDGTAG
+262 ILHDGTAS

-277 VDAALQEAM
+277 VDAALQDAM
-286 EILQVDSETL
+286 EILQIDSETL
-296 LTGGYRIYTAMDG
+296 LSGGYRIYTAMDS
-309 AIQSQCEA
+309 AIQNQCEA
-317 VFQQDDLF
+317 IFQQDDLF

-345 MVGGRGEYDAAMA
+345 MVGGRWAYDTAMA

-396 EPTSFAEYSPRNF
+396 EPTTFAEYSPRNF
-409 GNQYYGWV
+409 GNKYYGWV

-427 NVPAVKVLSEIGV
+427 NVPAVKVLSDIGV
-440 SAGKKFAQ
+440 SAGKAFAQ

-485 SGGIYNAP
+485 SQGIYNTP
-493 TCIQRITDSA
+493 TCIQRITDST
-503 GKELYAYQ
+503 GKELYVYE

-568 CYSADYAAAVWLGYD
+568 CYSADYAAAVWIGYD
-583 TSQDGSLPQDATGGK
+583 TSQDGALPQDATGGK

-603 LEQVFQGIYQD
+603 LEQLFQGLYQD
-614 STPRD
+614 RAPKEFS
-619 FTMPAGVN
+619 MPSGVN
-627 TYKLD
+627 AYKLD
-632 KRSPELY
+632 KRTLEMF
-639 HEPVLATALTPSA
+639 HEPVLATALTPSS
-652 AIQAE
+652 AIQTE

-674 PSPPS
+674 PSPP
-679 GFRVYL
+679 GEFRVYL
-685 GENGKPQITF
+685 GGDGKPQIAF
-695 TGRESFARYQL
+695 TGRESFAQYQL
-706 YRQKA
+706 YRQK
-711 GETPQLIKTWDG
+711 GTESPQLIKTWDG
-723 KGTITYADSAALPGC
+723 KGAVTYGDDSALPGC
-738 RYTYYILPVHRE
+738 TYTYYILPVHQE
-750 MKVGG
+750 MNVGG
-755 ELVKGPATQKAS
+755 EQVKGPATKKVT
-767 VTTPEAVIDVEIPP
+767 VTTPEAVIDVEIPGP
-781 ASPQESP
+781 TPQGEVT
-788 GPSPSPAVS
+788 PSPAAS
-797 PLPLEELAAA
+797 PSLLEELSAA
-807 FAGG
+807 FAGR

>member
-1 MEAISRKNKGGILRV
+1 MEAISRKNKGGILRA
-16 LRWILLIMV
+16 LRWVLLLMV
-25 LAILGFVLFMAV
+25 LAVLGFVLFMAAQ
-37 RLWDLDAWQDFD
+37 LWDLDAWQDFD
-49 PDNILGAQQSL
+49 PANILGAQQSL

-67 GELLRLHDKEDRV
+67 GEILRLHDKEDRV
-80 SIPLSQVPDLVQKAF
+80 SIPLSDVPDLVQKAF

-110 VIRIAGAAWADIKA
+110 VIRIVGAAWADIKA

-159 ACQMEARYSKDE
+159 ACQMETRYSKDE

-201 QDLSVSQGAMLAG
+201 KDLSVAQGAMLAG
-214 ILKSPSHYAP
+214 ILKSPSNYAP
-224 HLDYEASLA
+224 HLDFEASLA

-249 DQALADAKAETIV
+249 DQGLADAKGETMV
-262 ILHDGTAG
+262 ILHDGTAS

-277 VDAALQEAM
+277 VDAALQDAM
-286 EILQVDSETL
+286 EILQIDSETL
-296 LTGGYRIYTAMDG
+296 LSGGYRIYTAMDS
-309 AIQSQCEA
+309 AIQNQCEA
-317 VFQQDDLF
+317 IFQQDDLF

-345 MVGGRGEYDAAMA
+345 MVGGRGAYDAAMA

-396 EPTSFAEYSPRNF
+396 EPTTFAEYSPRNF

-427 NVPAVKVLSEIGV
+427 NVPAVKVLSDIGV
-440 SAGKKFAQ
+440 SAGKAFAQ

-485 SGGIYNAP
+485 SQGIYNTP
-493 TCIQRITDSA
+493 TCIQRITDST
-503 GKELYAYQ
+503 GKELYVYE

-568 CYSADYAAAVWLGYD
+568 CYSADYAAAVWIGYD
-583 TSQDGSLPQDATGGK
+583 TSQDGALPQDATGGK

-603 LEQVFQGIYQD
+603 LEQLFQGLYQD
-614 STPRD
+614 RAPKEFS
-619 FTMPAGVN
+619 MPSGVN
-627 TYKLD
+627 AYKLD
-632 KRSPELY
+632 KRTLEMF
-639 HEPVLATALTPSA
+639 HEPVLATALTPSS
-652 AIQAE
+652 AIQTE

-679 GFRVYL
+679 EFRVYL
-685 GENGKPQITF
+685 GGDGKPQIAF
-695 TGRESFARYQL
+695 TGRESFAQYQL
-706 YRQKA
+706 YRQK
-711 GETPQLIKTWDG
+711 GTESPQLIKTWDG
-723 KGTITYADSAALPGC
+723 KGAVTYGDDSALPGC
-738 RYTYYILPVHRE
+738 TYTYYILPVHQE
-750 MKVGG
+750 MNVGG
-755 ELVKGPATQKAS
+755 EQVKGPATKKVT
-767 VTTPEAVIDVEIPP
+767 VTTPEAVIDVEIPGP
-781 ASPQESP
+781 TPQGEVT
-788 GPSPSPAVS
+788 PSPAAS
-797 PLPLEELAAA
+797 PSLLEELSAA
-807 FAGG
+807 FAGR

>member
-1 MEAISRKNKGGILRV
+1 MEAISRKNKGGILRA
-16 LRWILLIMV
+16 LRWVLLLMV
-25 LAILGFVLFMAV
+25 LAVLGFVLFMAAQ
-37 RLWDLDAWQDFD
+37 LWDLDAWQDFD
-49 PDNILGAQQSL
+49 PANILGAQQSL

-67 GELLRLHDKEDRV
+67 GEILRLHDKEDRV
-80 SIPLSQVPDLVQKAF
+80 SIPLSDVPDLVQKAF

-110 VIRIAGAAWADIKA
+110 VIRIVGAAWADIKA

-159 ACQMEARYSKDE
+159 ACQMETRYSKDE

-201 QDLSVSQGAMLAG
+201 KDLSVAQGAMLAG
-214 ILKSPSHYAP
+214 ILKSPSNYAP
-224 HLDYEASLA
+224 HLDFEASLA

-249 DQALADAKAETIV
+249 DQGLADAKGETMV
-262 ILHDGTAG
+262 ILHDGTAS

-277 VDAALQEAM
+277 VDAALQDAM
-286 EILQVDSETL
+286 EILQIDSETL
-296 LTGGYRIYTAMDG
+296 LSGGYRIYTAMDS
-309 AIQSQCEA
+309 AIQNQCEA
-317 VFQQDDLF
+317 IFQQDDLF

-345 MVGGRGEYDAAMA
+345 MVGGRGAYDTAMA

-396 EPTSFAEYSPRNF
+396 EPTTFAEYSPRNF
-409 GNQYYGWV
+409 GNKYYGWV

-427 NVPAVKVLSEIGV
+427 NVPAVKVLSDIGV
-440 SAGKKFAQ
+440 SAGKAFAQ

-485 SGGIYNAP
+485 SQGIYNAP
-493 TCIQRITDSA
+493 TCIQRITDST
-503 GKELYAYQ
+503 GKELYVYE

-568 CYSADYAAAVWLGYD
+568 CYSADYAAAVWIGYD
-583 TSQDGSLPQDATGGK
+583 TSQDGALPQDATGGK

-603 LEQVFQGIYQD
+603 LEQLFQGLYQD
-614 STPRD
+614 RAPKEFS
-619 FTMPAGVN
+619 MPSGVN
-627 TYKLD
+627 AYKLD
-632 KRSPELY
+632 KRTLEMF
-639 HEPVLATALTPSA
+639 HEPVLATALTPSS
-652 AIQAE
+652 AIQTE

-674 PSPPS
+674 PSPP
-679 GFRVYL
+679 GEFRVYL
-685 GENGKPQITF
+685 GGDGKPQIAF
-695 TGRESFARYQL
+695 TGRESFAQYQL
-706 YRQKA
+706 YRQK
-711 GETPQLIKTWDG
+711 GTESPQLIKTWDG
-723 KGTITYADSAALPGC
+723 KGAVTYGDDSALPGC
-738 RYTYYILPVHRE
+738 TYTYYILPVHQE
-750 MKVGG
+750 MNVGG
-755 ELVKGPATQKAS
+755 EQVKGPATKKVT
-767 VTTPEAVIDVEIPP
+767 VTTPEAVIDVEIPGP
-781 ASPQESP
+781 TPQGEVT
-788 GPSPSPAVS
+788 PSPAAS
-797 PLPLEELAAA
+797 PSLLEELSAA
-807 FAGG
+807 FAGR

>member
-16 LRWILLIMV
+16 LRWVLLLMV
-25 LAILGFVLFMAV
+25 LAVLGFVLFMAAQ
-37 RLWDLDAWQDFD
+37 LWNLDAWQDFD
-49 PDNILGAQQSL
+49 PANILGAQQSL

-67 GELLRLHDKEDRV
+67 GEILRLHDKEDRV
-80 SIPLSQVPDLVQKAF
+80 SIPLSDVPDLVQKAF

-110 VIRIAGAAWADIKA
+110 VIRIVGAAWADIKA

-159 ACQMEARYSKDE
+159 ACQMETRYSKDE

-201 QDLSVSQGAMLAG
+201 KDLSVAQGAMLAG
-214 ILKSPSHYAP
+214 ILKSPSNYAP
-224 HLDYEASLA
+224 HLDFEASLA

-249 DQALADAKAETIV
+249 DQGLADAKGETMV
-262 ILHDGTAG
+262 ILHDGTAS

-277 VDAALQEAM
+277 VDAALQDAM
-286 EILQVDSETL
+286 EILQIDSETL
-296 LTGGYRIYTAMDG
+296 LSGGYRIYTAMDS
-309 AIQSQCEA
+309 AIQNQCEA
-317 VFQQDDLF
+317 IFQQDDLF

-345 MVGGRGEYDAAMA
+345 MVGGRGAYDTAMA

-396 EPTSFAEYSPRNF
+396 EPTTFAEYSPRNF
-409 GNQYYGWV
+409 GNKYYGWV

-427 NVPAVKVLSEIGV
+427 NVPAVKVLSDIGV
-440 SAGKKFAQ
+440 SAGKAFAQ

-485 SGGIYNAP
+485 SQGIYNTP
-493 TCIQRITDSA
+493 TCIQRITDST
-503 GKELYAYQ
+503 GKELYVYE

-568 CYSADYAAAVWLGYD
+568 CYSADYAAAVWIGYD
-583 TSQDGSLPQDATGGK
+583 TSQDGALPQDATGGK

-603 LEQVFQGIYQD
+603 LEQLFQGLYQD
-614 STPRD
+614 RAPKEFS
-619 FTMPAGVN
+619 MPSGVN
-627 TYKLD
+627 AYKLD
-632 KRSPELY
+632 KRTLEMF
-639 HEPVLATALTPSA
+639 HEPVLATALTPSS
-652 AIQAE
+652 AIQTE

-674 PSPPS
+674 PSPP
-679 GFRVYL
+679 GEFRVYL
-685 GENGKPQITF
+685 GGDGKPQIAF
-695 TGRESFARYQL
+695 TGRESFAQYQL
-706 YRQKA
+706 YRQK
-711 GETPQLIKTWDG
+711 GTESPQLIKTWDG
-723 KGTITYADSAALPGC
+723 KGAVTYGDDSALPGC
-738 RYTYYILPVHRE
+738 TYTYYILPVHQE
-750 MKVGG
+750 MNVGG
-755 ELVKGPATQKAS
+755 EQVKGPATKKVT
-767 VTTPEAVIDVEIPP
+767 VTTPEAVIDVEIPGP
-781 ASPQESP
+781 TPQGEVT
-788 GPSPSPAVS
+788 PSPAAS
-797 PLPLEELAAA
+797 PSLLEELSAA
-807 FAGG
+807 FAGR

>member
-1 MEAISRKNKGGILRV
+1 MEAISRKTKGGILRA
-16 LRWILLIMV
+16 LRWVLLLMV
-25 LAILGFVLFMAV
+25 LAVLGFVLFMAAQ
-37 RLWDLDAWQDFD
+37 LWDLDAWQDFD
-49 PDNILGAQQSL
+49 PANILGAQQSL

-67 GELLRLHDKEDRV
+67 GEILRLHDKEDRV
-80 SIPLSQVPDLVQKAF
+80 SIPLSDVPDLVQKAF

-110 VIRIAGAAWADIKA
+110 VIRIVGAAWADIKA

-159 ACQMEARYSKDE
+159 ACQMETRYSKDE

-201 QDLSVSQGAMLAG
+201 KDLSVAQGAMLAG
-214 ILKSPSHYAP
+214 ILKSPSNYAP
-224 HLDYEASLA
+224 HLDFEASLA

-249 DQALADAKAETIV
+249 DQGLADAKGETMV
-262 ILHDGTAG
+262 ILHDGTAS

-277 VDAALQEAM
+277 VDAALQDAM
-286 EILQVDSETL
+286 EILQIDSETL
-296 LTGGYRIYTAMDG
+296 LSGGYRIYTAMDS
-309 AIQSQCEA
+309 AIQNQCEA
-317 VFQQDDLF
+317 IFQQDDLF

-345 MVGGRGEYDAAMA
+345 MVGGRGAYDTAMA

-396 EPTSFAEYSPRNF
+396 EPTTFAEYSPRNF
-409 GNQYYGWV
+409 GNKYYGWV

-427 NVPAVKVLSEIGV
+427 NVPAVKVLSDIGV
-440 SAGKKFAQ
+440 SAGKAFAQ

-485 SGGIYNAP
+485 SQGIYNTP
-493 TCIQRITDSA
+493 TCIQRITDST
-503 GKELYAYQ
+503 GKELYVYE

-568 CYSADYAAAVWLGYD
+568 CYSADYAAAVWIGYD
-583 TSQDGSLPQDATGGK
+583 TSQDGALPQDATGGK

-603 LEQVFQGIYQD
+603 LEQLFQGLYQD
-614 STPRD
+614 RAPKEFS
-619 FTMPAGVN
+619 MPSGVN
-627 TYKLD
+627 AYKLD
-632 KRSPELY
+632 KRTLEMF
-639 HEPVLATALTPSA
+639 HEPVLATALTPSS
-652 AIQAE
+652 AIQTE

-674 PSPPS
+674 PSPP
-679 GFRVYL
+679 GEFRVYL
-685 GENGKPQITF
+685 GGDGKPQIAF
-695 TGRESFARYQL
+695 TGRESFAQYQL
-706 YRQKA
+706 YRQK
-711 GETPQLIKTWDG
+711 GTESPQLIKTWDG
-723 KGTITYADSAALPGC
+723 KGAVTYGDDSALPGC
-738 RYTYYILPVHRE
+738 TYTYYILPVHQE
-750 MKVGG
+750 MNVGG
-755 ELVKGPATQKAS
+755 EQVKGPATKKVT
-767 VTTPEAVIDVEIPP
+767 VTTPEAVIDVEIPGP
-781 ASPQESP
+781 TPQGEVT
-788 GPSPSPAVS
+788 PSPAAS
-797 PLPLEELAAA
+797 PSLLEELSAA
-807 FAGG
+807 FAGR

>member
-1 MEAISRKNKGGILRV
+1 MEAISRKNKGGILRA
-16 LRWILLIMV
+16 LRWVLLLMV
-25 LAILGFVLFMAV
+25 LAVLGFVLFMAAQ
-37 RLWDLDAWQDFD
+37 LWDLDAWQDFD
-49 PDNILGAQQSL
+49 PANILGAQQSL

-67 GELLRLHDKEDRV
+67 GEILRLHDKEDRV
-80 SIPLSQVPDLVQKAF
+80 SIPLSDVPDLVQKAF

-110 VIRIAGAAWADIKA
+110 VIRIVGAAWADIKA

-159 ACQMEARYSKDE
+159 ACQMETRYSKDE

-201 QDLSVSQGAMLAG
+201 KDLSVAQGAMLAG
-214 ILKSPSHYAP
+214 ILKSPSNYAP
-224 HLDYEASLA
+224 HLDFEASLA

-249 DQALADAKAETIV
+249 DQGLADAKGETMV
-262 ILHDGTAG
+262 ILHDGTAS

-277 VDAALQEAM
+277 VDAALQDAM
-286 EILQVDSETL
+286 EILQIDSETL
-296 LTGGYRIYTAMDG
+296 LSGGYRIYTAMDS
-309 AIQSQCEA
+309 AIQNQCEA
-317 VFQQDDLF
+317 IFQQDDLF

-345 MVGGRGEYDAAMA
+345 MVGGRGAYDTAMA

-396 EPTSFAEYSPRNF
+396 EPTTFAEYSPRNF
-409 GNQYYGWV
+409 GNKYYGWV

-427 NVPAVKVLSEIGV
+427 NVPAVKVLSDIGV
-440 SAGKKFAQ
+440 SAGKAFAQ

-485 SGGIYNAP
+485 SQGIYNTP
-493 TCIQRITDSA
+493 TCIQRITDST
-503 GKELYAYQ
+503 GKELYVYE

-568 CYSADYAAAVWLGYD
+568 CYSADYAAAVWIGYD
-583 TSQDGSLPQDATGGK
+583 TSQDGALPQDATGGK

-603 LEQVFQGIYQD
+603 LEQLFQGLYQD
-614 STPRD
+614 RAPKEFS
-619 FTMPAGVN
+619 MPSGVN
-627 TYKLD
+627 AYKLD
-632 KRSPELY
+632 KRTLEMF
-639 HEPVLATALTPSA
+639 HEPVLATALTPSS
-652 AIQAE
+652 AIQTE

-674 PSPPS
+674 PSPP
-679 GFRVYL
+679 GEFRVYL
-685 GENGKPQITF
+685 GGDGKPQIAF
-695 TGRESFARYQL
+695 TGRESFAQYQL
-706 YRQKA
+706 YRQK
-711 GETPQLIKTWDG
+711 GTESPQLIKTWDG
-723 KGTITYADSAALPGC
+723 KGAVTYGDDSALPGC
-738 RYTYYILPVHRE
+738 TYTYYILPVHQE
-750 MKVGG
+750 MNVGG
-755 ELVKGPATQKAS
+755 EQVKGPATKKVT
-767 VTTPEAVIDVEIPP
+767 VTTPEAEIDVEIPGP
-781 ASPQESP
+781 TPQGEVT
-788 GPSPSPAVS
+788 PSPAAS
-797 PLPLEELAAA
+797 PSLLEELSAA
-807 FAGG
+807 FAGR

>member
-1 MEAISRKNKGGILRV
+1 MEAISRKTKGGILRA
-16 LRWILLIMV
+16 LRWVLLLMV
-25 LAILGFVLFMAV
+25 LAVLGFVLFMAAQ
-37 RLWDLDAWQDFD
+37 LWDLDAWQDFD
-49 PDNILGAQQSL
+49 PANILGAQQSL

-67 GELLRLHDKEDRV
+67 GEILRLHDKEDRV
-80 SIPLSQVPDLVQKAF
+80 SIPLSDVPDLVQKAF

-110 VIRIAGAAWADIKA
+110 VIRIVGAAWADIKA

-159 ACQMEARYSKDE
+159 ACQMETRYSKDE

-201 QDLSVSQGAMLAG
+201 KDLSVAQGAMLAG
-214 ILKSPSHYAP
+214 ILKSPSNYAP
-224 HLDYEASLA
+224 HLDFEASLA

-249 DQALADAKAETIV
+249 DQGLADAKGETMV
-262 ILHDGTAG
+262 ILHDGTAS

-277 VDAALQEAM
+277 VDAALQDAM
-286 EILQVDSETL
+286 EILQIDSETL
-296 LTGGYRIYTAMDG
+296 LSGGYRIYTAMDS
-309 AIQSQCEA
+309 AIQNQCEA
-317 VFQQDDLF
+317 IFQQDDLF

-345 MVGGRGEYDAAMA
+345 MVGGRGAYDTAMA

-396 EPTSFAEYSPRNF
+396 EPTTFAEYSPRNF

-427 NVPAVKVLSEIGV
+427 NVPAVKVLSDIGV
-440 SAGKKFAQ
+440 SAGKAFAQ

-485 SGGIYNAP
+485 SQGIYNTP
-493 TCIQRITDSA
+493 TCIQRITDST
-503 GKELYAYQ
+503 GKELYVYE

-568 CYSADYAAAVWLGYD
+568 CYSADYAAAVWIGYD
-583 TSQDGSLPQDATGGK
+583 TSQDGALPQDATGGK

-603 LEQVFQGIYQD
+603 LEQLFQGLYQD
-614 STPRD
+614 RAPKEFS
-619 FTMPAGVN
+619 MPSGVN
-627 TYKLD
+627 AYKLD
-632 KRSPELY
+632 KRTLEMF
-639 HEPVLATALTPSA
+639 HEPVLATALTPSS
-652 AIQAE
+652 AIQTE

-674 PSPPS
+674 PSPP
-679 GFRVYL
+679 GEFRVYL
-685 GENGKPQITF
+685 GGDGKPQIAF
-695 TGRESFARYQL
+695 TGRESFAQYQL
-706 YRQKA
+706 YRQK
-711 GETPQLIKTWDG
+711 GTESPQLIKTWDG
-723 KGTITYADSAALPGC
+723 KGAVTYGDDSALPGC
-738 RYTYYILPVHRE
+738 TYTYYILPVHQE
-750 MKVGG
+750 MNVGG
-755 ELVKGPATQKAS
+755 EQVKGPATKKVP
-767 VTTPEAVIDVEIPP
+767 VTTPEAVIDVEIPGP
-781 ASPQESP
+781 TPQGEVT
-788 GPSPSPAVS
+788 PSPAAS
-797 PLPLEELAAA
+797 PSLLEELSAA
-807 FAGG
+807 FAGR

>member
-1 MEAISRKNKGGILRV
+1 MEAISRKNKGGILRA
-16 LRWILLIMV
+16 LRWVLLLMV
-25 LAILGFVLFMAV
+25 LAVLGFVLFMAAQ
-37 RLWDLDAWQDFD
+37 LWDLDAWQDFD
-49 PDNILGAQQSL
+49 PANILGAQQSL

-67 GELLRLHDKEDRV
+67 GEILRLHDKEDRV
-80 SIPLSQVPDLVQKAF
+80 SIPLSDVPDLVQKAF

-110 VIRIAGAAWADIKA
+110 VIRIVGAAWADIKA

-159 ACQMEARYSKDE
+159 ACQMETRYSKDE

-201 QDLSVSQGAMLAG
+201 KDLSVAQGAMLAG
-214 ILKSPSHYAP
+214 ILKSPSNYAP
-224 HLDYEASLA
+224 HLDFEASLA

-249 DQALADAKAETIV
+249 DQGLADAKGETMV
-262 ILHDGTAG
+262 ILHDGTAS

-286 EILQVDSETL
+286 EILQIDSETL
-296 LTGGYRIYTAMDG
+296 LSGGYRIYTAMDS
-309 AIQSQCEA
+309 AIQNQCEA
-317 VFQQDDLF
+317 IFQQDDLF

-345 MVGGRGEYDAAMA
+345 MVGGRGAYDTAMA

-409 GNQYYGWV
+409 GNKYYGWV

-427 NVPAVKVLSEIGV
+427 NVPAVKVLSDIGV
-440 SAGKKFAQ
+440 SAGKAFAQ

-485 SGGIYNAP
+485 SQGIYNTP
-493 TCIQRITDSA
+493 TCIQRITDST
-503 GKELYAYQ
+503 GKELYVYE

-568 CYSADYAAAVWLGYD
+568 CYSADYAAAVWIGYD
-583 TSQDGSLPQDATGGK
+583 TSQDGALPQDATGGK

-603 LEQVFQGIYQD
+603 LEQLFQGLYQD
-614 STPRD
+614 RAPKEFS
-619 FTMPAGVN
+619 MPSGVN
-627 TYKLD
+627 AYKLD
-632 KRSPELY
+632 KRTLEMF
-639 HEPVLATALTPSA
+639 HEPVLATALTPSS
-652 AIQAE
+652 AIQTE

-674 PSPPS
+674 PSPP
-679 GFRVYL
+679 GEFRVYL
-685 GENGKPQITF
+685 GGDGKPQIAF
-695 TGRESFARYQL
+695 TGRESFAQYQL
-706 YRQKA
+706 YRQK
-711 GETPQLIKTWDG
+711 GTESPQLIKTWDG
-723 KGTITYADSAALPGC
+723 KGAVTYGDDSALPGC
-738 RYTYYILPVHRE
+738 TYTYYILPVHQE
-750 MKVGG
+750 MNVGG
-755 ELVKGPATQKAS
+755 EQVKGPATKKVT
-767 VTTPEAVIDVEIPP
+767 VTTPEAVIDVEIPGP
-781 ASPQESP
+781 TPQGEVT
-788 GPSPSPAVS
+788 PSPAAS
-797 PLPLEELAAA
+797 PSLLEELSAA
-807 FAGG
+807 FAGR

>member
-1 MEAISRKNKGGILRV
+1 MEAISRKNKGGILRA
-16 LRWILLIMV
+16 LRWVLLLMV
-25 LAILGFVLFMAV
+25 LAVLGFVLFMAAQ
-37 RLWDLDAWQDFD
+37 LWDLDAWQDFD
-49 PDNILGAQQSL
+49 PANILGAQQSL

-67 GELLRLHDKEDRV
+67 GEILRLHDKEDRV
-80 SIPLSQVPDLVQKAF
+80 SIPLSDVPDLVQKAF

-110 VIRIAGAAWADIKA
+110 VIRIVGAAWADIKA

-159 ACQMEARYSKDE
+159 ACQMETRYSKDE

-201 QDLSVSQGAMLAG
+201 KDLSVAQGAMLAG
-214 ILKSPSHYAP
+214 ILKSPSNYAP
-224 HLDYEASLA
+224 HLDFEASLA

-249 DQALADAKAETIV
+249 DQGLADAKGETMV
-262 ILHDGTAG
+262 ILHDGTAS

-277 VDAALQEAM
+277 VDAALQDAM
-286 EILQVDSETL
+286 EILQIDSETL
-296 LTGGYRIYTAMDG
+296 LSGGYRIYTAMDS
-309 AIQSQCEA
+309 AIQNQCEA
-317 VFQQDDLF
+317 IFQQDDLF

-345 MVGGRGEYDAAMA
+345 MVGGRGAYDTAMA

-396 EPTSFAEYSPRNF
+396 EPTTFAEYSPRNF
-409 GNQYYGWV
+409 GNKYYGWV

-427 NVPAVKVLSEIGV
+427 NVPAVKVLSDIGV
-440 SAGKKFAQ
+440 SAGKAFAQ

-485 SGGIYNAP
+485 SQGIYNTP

-503 GKELYAYQ
+503 GKELYVYE

-568 CYSADYAAAVWLGYD
+568 CYSADYAAAVWIGYD
-583 TSQDGSLPQDATGGK
+583 TSQDGALPQDATGGK

-603 LEQVFQGIYQD
+603 LEQLFQGLYQD
-614 STPRD
+614 RAPKEFS
-619 FTMPAGVN
+619 MPSGVN
-627 TYKLD
+627 AYKLD
-632 KRSPELY
+632 KRTLEMF
-639 HEPVLATALTPSA
+639 HEPVLATALTPSS
-652 AIQAE
+652 AIQTE

-674 PSPPS
+674 PSPP
-679 GFRVYL
+679 GEFRVYL
-685 GENGKPQITF
+685 GGDGKPQIAF
-695 TGRESFARYQL
+695 TGRESFAQYQL
-706 YRQKA
+706 YRQK
-711 GETPQLIKTWDG
+711 GTESPQLIKTWDG
-723 KGTITYADSAALPGC
+723 KGAVTYGDDSALPGC
-738 RYTYYILPVHRE
+738 TYTYYILPVHQE
-750 MKVGG
+750 MNVGG
-755 ELVKGPATQKAS
+755 EQVKGPATKKVT
-767 VTTPEAVIDVEIPP
+767 VTTPEAVIDVEIPGP
-781 ASPQESP
+781 TPQGEVT
-788 GPSPSPAVS
+788 PSPAAS
-797 PLPLEELAAA
+797 PSLLEELSAA
-807 FAGG
+807 FAGR

>member
-1 MEAISRKNKGGILRV
+1 MEAISRKNKGGILRA
-16 LRWILLIMV
+16 LRWVLLLMV
-25 LAILGFVLFMAV
+25 LAVLGFVLFMAAQ
-37 RLWDLDAWQDFD
+37 LWDLDAWQDFD
-49 PDNILGAQQSL
+49 PANILGAQQSL

-67 GELLRLHDKEDRV
+67 GEILRLHDKEDRV
-80 SIPLSQVPDLVQKAF
+80 SIPLSDVPDLVQKAF

-110 VIRIAGAAWADIKA
+110 VIRIVGAAWADIKA

-159 ACQMEARYSKDE
+159 ACQMETRYSKDE

-201 QDLSVSQGAMLAG
+201 KDLSVAQGAMLAG
-214 ILKSPSHYAP
+214 ILKSPSNYAP
-224 HLDYEASLA
+224 HLDFEASLA

-249 DQALADAKAETIV
+249 DQGLADAKGETMV
-262 ILHDGTAG
+262 ILHDGTAS

-286 EILQVDSETL
+286 EILQIDSETL
-296 LTGGYRIYTAMDG
+296 LSGGYRIYTAMDS
-309 AIQSQCEA
+309 AIQNQCEA
-317 VFQQDDLF
+317 IFQQDDLF

-345 MVGGRGEYDAAMA
+345 MVGGRGAYDTAMA

-396 EPTSFAEYSPRNF
+396 EPTTFAEYSPRNF
-409 GNQYYGWV
+409 GNKYYGWV

-440 SAGKKFAQ
+440 SAGKEFAQ

-503 GKELYAYQ
+503 GKELYGYQ

-568 CYSADYAAAVWLGYD
+568 CYSADYAAAVWIGYD
-583 TSQDGSLPQDATGGK
+583 TSQDGALPQDATGGK

-603 LEQVFQGIYQD
+603 LEQLFQGLYQD
-614 STPRD
+614 RAPKEFS
-619 FTMPAGVN
+619 MPSGVN
-627 TYKLD
+627 AYKLD
-632 KRSPELY
+632 KRTLEMF
-639 HEPVLATALTPSA
+639 HEPVLATALTPSS
-652 AIQAE
+652 AIQTE

-674 PSPPS
+674 PSPP
-679 GFRVYL
+679 GEFRVYL
-685 GENGKPQITF
+685 GGDGKPQIAF
-695 TGRESFARYQL
+695 TGRESFAQYQL
-706 YRQKA
+706 YRQK
-711 GETPQLIKTWDG
+711 GTESPQLIKTWDG
-723 KGTITYADSAALPGC
+723 KGAVTYGDDSALPGC
-738 RYTYYILPVHRE
+738 TYTYYILPVHQE
-750 MKVGG
+750 MNVGG
-755 ELVKGPATQKAS
+755 EQVKGPATKKVT
-767 VTTPEAVIDVEIPP
+767 VTTPEAVIDVEIPGP
-781 ASPQESP
+781 TPQGEVT
-788 GPSPSPAVS
+788 PSPAAS
-797 PLPLEELAAA
+797 PSLLEELSAA
-807 FAGG
+807 FAGR

>member
-1 MEAISRKNKGGILRV
+1 MEAISRKNKGGILRA
-16 LRWILLIMV
+16 LRWVLLLMV
-25 LAILGFVLFMAV
+25 LAVLGFVLFMAAQ
-37 RLWDLDAWQDFD
+37 LWDLDAWQDFD
-49 PDNILGAQQSL
+49 PANILGAQQSL

-67 GELLRLHDKEDRV
+67 GEILRLHDKEDRV
-80 SIPLSQVPDLVQKAF
+80 SIPLSDVPDLVQKAF

-110 VIRIAGAAWADIKA
+110 VIRIVGAAWADIKA

-159 ACQMEARYSKDE
+159 ACQMETRYSKDE

-201 QDLSVSQGAMLAG
+201 KDLSVAQGAMLAG
-214 ILKSPSHYAP
+214 ILKSPSNYAP
-224 HLDYEASLA
+224 HLDFEASLA

-249 DQALADAKAETIV
+249 DQGLADAKGETMV
-262 ILHDGTAG
+262 ILHDGTAS

-277 VDAALQEAM
+277 VDAALQDAM
-286 EILQVDSETL
+286 EILQIDSETL
-296 LTGGYRIYTAMDG
+296 LSGGYRIYTAMDS
-309 AIQSQCEA
+309 AIQNQCEA
-317 VFQQDDLF
+317 IFQQDDLF

-345 MVGGRGEYDAAMA
+345 MVGGRGAYDTAMA

-396 EPTSFAEYSPRNF
+396 EPTTFAEYSPRNF
-409 GNQYYGWV
+409 GNKYYGWV

-427 NVPAVKVLSEIGV
+427 NVPAVKVLSDIGV
-440 SAGKKFAQ
+440 SAGKAFAQ

-485 SGGIYNAP
+485 SQGIYNTP
-493 TCIQRITDSA
+493 TCIQRITDST
-503 GKELYAYQ
+503 GKELYVYE

-568 CYSADYAAAVWLGYD
+568 CYSADYAAAVWIGYD
-583 TSQDGSLPQDATGGK
+583 TSQDGALPQDATGGK

-603 LEQVFQGIYQD
+603 LEQLFQGLYQD
-614 STPRD
+614 RAPKEFS
-619 FTMPAGVN
+619 MPSGVN
-627 TYKLD
+627 AYKLD
-632 KRSPELY
+632 KRTLEMF
-639 HEPVLATALTPSA
+639 HEPVLATALTPSS
-652 AIQAE
+652 AIQTE

-674 PSPPS
+674 PSPP
-679 GFRVYL
+679 GEFRVYL
-685 GENGKPQITF
+685 GGDGKPQIAF
-695 TGRESFARYQL
+695 TGRESFAQYQL
-706 YRQKA
+706 YRQK
-711 GETPQLIKTWDG
+711 GTESPQLIKTWDG
-723 KGTITYADSAALPGC
+723 KGAVTYEDDSALPGC
-738 RYTYYILPVHRE
+738 TYTYYILPVHQE
-750 MKVGG
+750 MNVGG
-755 ELVKGPATQKAS
+755 EQVKGPATKKVT
-767 VTTPEAVIDVEIPP
+767 VTTPEAVIDVEIPGP
-781 ASPQESP
+781 TPQGEVT
-788 GPSPSPAVS
+788 PSPAAS
-797 PLPLEELAAA
+797 PSLLEELSAA
-807 FAGG
+807 FAGR